1 MTQESKP
8 GDTQYWNSFYGSEE
22 ARRLLI
28 PSQFA
33 AFVAGELHG
42 RGIVFDLG
50 CGTGRD
56 SLFFSSIGHAVFG
69 FDASAQAIERCSAE
83 ARRAGVPATFE
94 CLPVGHPGLAHRLA
108 DLLAAT
114 PEGDVLVYTRFFL
127 HAIDEEV
134 EDALLDLVQALDG
147 KRRVRLAAEFRT
159 HRDANLPKAT
169 SSHYRRYIDPMQ
181 FMAKVG
187 RRGFNVD
194 YFVDGFGFA
203 KYRDDDAHV
212 ARMVLSR

>member
-1 MTQESKP
+1 MNNDSRP
-8 GDTQYWNSFYGSEE
+8 GDTQYWNNFYGSDE

-42 RGIVFDLG
+42 REIVFDLG

-83 ARRAGVPATFE
+83 ARRAGVSAAFE
-94 CLPVGHPGLAHRLA
+94 CLPVGHERLA
-108 DLLAAT
+108 GRLAELMAT
-114 PEGDVLVYTRFFL
+114 APDADILVYTRFFL
-127 HAIDEEV
+127 HAIDEGV
-134 EDALLDLVQALDG
+134 EDALLELVQGLDRH
-147 KRRVRLAAEFRT
+147 RRVRLALEFRT

-169 SSHYRRYIDPMQ
+169 SSHYRRYVDPMH
-181 FMAKVG
+181 FMAKVS
-187 RRGFNVD
+187 RLGFNVD

-203 KYRDDDAHV
+203 KYRGDDAHV
-212 ARMVLSR
+212 ARLVLSR